1 LKYIIRLIGS
11 GLGSGYAPLAPGT
24 AGSLVALLIWV
35 ILPPMSAA
43 CQIAVIIVTFL
54 IGVPICTRME
64 KDYGHDP
71 GQATWDEFVG
81 QWTALFLLPKTPSI
95 LIASFLI
102 FRALDVWKPFPAR
115 RSQKLPGGWGIMVDD
130 LIVGVYTCLLLHIY
144 IFLF

>member
-1 LKYIIRLIGS
+1 MTVNHED
-11 GLGSGYAPLAPGT
+11 LGHSQLADDAWDITTDLSWRFAKIVLPYY
-24 AGSLVALLIWV
+24 VFV
-35 ILPPMSAA
+35 ILS
-43 CQIAVIIVTFL
+43 FL

-81 QWTALFLLPKTPSI
+81 QWTALFLLPKIPSI

-102 FRALDVWKPFPAR
+102 FRALDIWKPFPAR

-130 LIVGVYTCLLLHIY
+130 LIVGVYTCLLLHLY
-144 IFLF
+144 ILIF